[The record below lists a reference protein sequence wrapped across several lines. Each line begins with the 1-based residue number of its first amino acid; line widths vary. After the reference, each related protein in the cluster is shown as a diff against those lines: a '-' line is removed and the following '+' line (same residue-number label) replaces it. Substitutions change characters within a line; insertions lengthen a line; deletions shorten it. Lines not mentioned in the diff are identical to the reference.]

1 MEYFNKNT
9 SYDNVQ
15 NCKNLKDI
23 FNKKYVHWKL

>member
-15 NCKNLKDI
+15 NCKNLKGI
-23 FNKKYVHWKL
+23 FNKKYVH